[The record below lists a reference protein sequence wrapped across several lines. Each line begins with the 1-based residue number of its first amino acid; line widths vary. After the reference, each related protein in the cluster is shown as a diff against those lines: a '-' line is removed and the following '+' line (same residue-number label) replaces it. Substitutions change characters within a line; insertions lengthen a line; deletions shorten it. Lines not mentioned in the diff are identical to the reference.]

1 MALLAYRYLVPRGC
15 WKALV
20 ILSRLLSTPLVLVV
34 DLAACFAC
42 SSGRTMELVLLLA
55 LALALALTL
64 LGLLSVGE
72 ACFLRFRKLK
82 LDKRRPDL
90 LVPVTQG

>member
-1 MALLAYRYLVPRGC
+1 MALLAYLVPRGGC
-15 WKALV
+15 NDLV
-20 ILSRLLSTPLVLVV
+20 ILSSRLLSTPLVLVADV
-34 DLAACFAC
+34 ACFAC
-42 SSGRTMELVLLLA
+42 FSGRTMELVLLLA
-55 LALALALTL
+55 LALALAL
-64 LGLLSVGE
+64 LGLLSEGE